1 METMM
6 RSLAIRAKRR
16 VPRAG
21 PLQKNC
27 ALLQMP
33 VEIILLISDELP
45 KHGQVVLSQTCLD
58 LRAILDHHL
67 HLSGARLSPEQQL
80 EYLACLARDEPN
92 WWVCERCISLHYV
105 TCLDMVRLTLNH
117 HHVQLALKYSRMGG
131 GDVKLRVYLARL
143 LAPEFRHTRSS
154 SRQPSHSLDGKFW
167 TYPKI
172 AGGRYLVLS
181 VRQYDQICLDVPV
194 SRKSLAR
201 IRACE
206 HLHNSFELDYA
217 WNEGPLPALH
227 PFHGLMNALDEAFA
241 SQGETEIRGSCS
253 FCTTDFSVTAS
264 SERVTLRVWQD
275 LGGEGSPNNP
285 AWRVHSVRGGTSRF
299 DVPVHLSFDTVPH
312 CEPSHWSHIRVSA
325 TGGDAVLA
333 LIRLSNA
340 AATEGA
346 QRESTP
352 NRPGS
357 AESVNLQPVSI
368 VEAANK
374 LAVEQ
379 TNAYNAKMTVFRAFC
394 ESFEQTAKQYTSGLE
409 HSFAEQFS
417 NSFLDF
423 WKQALSD
430 LNSAPAPT
438 YSSVAAGR
446 PASQPLGGHTPTAA
460 AAPQQQRPQQP
471 ISRLQ
476 GRPIPAPPKEDL
488 RVFVRLDAEA
498 PARDHSSYAIRTHIA
513 AKVGIDLH
521 RVPAAFKGNEVNYEA
536 AVKDEI
542 ACQTGLTPISIRPS
556 RHDSSDLP
564 TVTDNRPASVAEGTA
579 MTMGTQ
585 LFAQRKQQFE
595 RIDQPEQLERDSSEI
610 LNSIAPS
617 TAQPDDQ
624 EAEHPDDRSR
634 GRSETSVL
642 SSTRTMSPPF
652 IMVTT
657 TPQPQSEG
665 NESRPASLQ
674 RSDASAPLHY
684 LHDETSRVNQS
695 DKKTLRV
702 FQANV
707 GKISPAHDCALA
719 LADSERYDI
728 VLLQE
733 PWTEAKDGRCLTK
746 THPAYDTFSPVDSWD
761 DNSTRP
767 RVMTYVRRS
776 PCLMTDQRRPVATRD
791 ILWLTINNITVV
803 NFYRQPHYD
812 EALEMLLQWTT
823 PGRCLVAGDFNA
835 KHSSWQTGRLD
846 GRGDD
851 IAFWASENGLS
862 LLNPADVPTNPH
874 GNTIDLAFSN
884 IPLSEA
890 VVEEHLAT
898 SSDHFTLSVT
908 LADLAPAS
916 VPLGKVRLTSDDE
929 LARFAEMVD
938 SGATAIPAAASS
950 PQELD
955 SLALALVELLQLAA
969 KAAGRPVRKGG
980 TQRALR
986 LHIQSGDV
994 VYETQLDKANAL
1006 RRATLERRTADD
1018 DIPDPWI
1025 PVDTTKTVPFTQ
1037 QASLEEVR
1045 DATLRTGNTSPGPDS
1060 ITVQMLKAR
1069 SAVDLVAA
1077 LLHDI
1082 EEAFARGQVATL
1094 ILRLHTRTLPR
1105 PARLSN
1111 AASPRDHQSRPSFSV
1126 VHGTNLPPREAEG
1139 RFGYADDT
1147 GIWLDSTLSFKTHV
1161 EKWTAKA
1168 QVVAYHLKSLANTKH
1183 GPLPG
1188 AVRRAQAAN
1197 SPPRR
1202 FGDDQALPLQTAP
1215 KDQSAADFRI
1225 WLRSVPPH
1233 TLVVYSDG
1241 SLSSDAA
1248 VGYGY
1253 AIHLDGQTVLSG
1265 CGRLGPAEVFDA
1277 EAKGALEDSSQDV
1290 FLEFQALATAHA
1302 KAGTSQPEPAGAVP
1316 TLAYLRRAARQ
1327 QPVRI

>member
-1 METMM
+1 
-6 RSLAIRAKRR
+6 
-16 VPRAG
+16 
-21 PLQKNC
+21 
-27 ALLQMP
+27 
-33 VEIILLISDELP
+33 
-45 KHGQVVLSQTCLD
+45 
-58 LRAILDHHL
+58 
-67 HLSGARLSPEQQL
+67 
-80 EYLACLARDEPN
+80 
-92 WWVCERCISLHYV
+92 
-105 TCLDMVRLTLNH
+105 
-117 HHVQLALKYSRMGG
+117 
-131 GDVKLRVYLARL
+131 
-143 LAPEFRHTRSS
+143 
-154 SRQPSHSLDGKFW
+154 
-167 TYPKI
+167 
-172 AGGRYLVLS
+172 
-181 VRQYDQICLDVPV
+181 
-194 SRKSLAR
+194 
-201 IRACE
+201 
-206 HLHNSFELDYA
+206 
-217 WNEGPLPALH
+217 
-227 PFHGLMNALDEAFA
+227 
-241 SQGETEIRGSCS
+241 
-253 FCTTDFSVTAS
+253 
-264 SERVTLRVWQD
+264 
-275 LGGEGSPNNP
+275 
-285 AWRVHSVRGGTSRF
+285 
-299 DVPVHLSFDTVPH
+299 
-312 CEPSHWSHIRVSA
+312 
-325 TGGDAVLA
+325 
-333 LIRLSNA
+333 
-340 AATEGA
+340 
-346 QRESTP
+346 
-352 NRPGS
+352 
-357 AESVNLQPVSI
+357 
-368 VEAANK
+368 
-374 LAVEQ
+374 
-379 TNAYNAKMTVFRAFC
+379 MTVFRAFC

-446 PASQPLGGHTPTAA
+446 PASQPSGPHSTAA

-521 RVPAAFKGNEVNYEA
+521 RVPAAFKVNSGWAIRTTDATIRDLIVQRQSEWSEDLDATSGNEVNYEA

-652 IMVTT
+652 IM
-657 TPQPQSEG
+657 
-665 NESRPASLQ
+665 
-674 RSDASAPLHY
+674 
-684 LHDETSRVNQS
+684 
-695 DKKTLRV
+695 
-702 FQANV
+702 
-707 GKISPAHDCALA
+707 ISPAHDCALA

-823 PGRCLVAGDFNA
+823 PG
-835 KHSSWQTGRLD
+835 
-846 GRGDD
+846 
-851 IAFWASENGLS
+851 S

-969 KAAGRPVRKGG
+969 KAAGRPVRKGARSAPWW
-980 TQRALR
+980 TEECALAAAEYRAIRRVYPLGFNR
-986 LHIQSGDV
+986 EVQLAKRDFQKV
-994 VYETQLDKANAL
+994 V
-1006 RRATLERRTADD
+1006 RRAKRHYWRNLIDS
-1018 DIPDPWI
+1018 
-1025 PVDTTKTVPFTQ
+1025 FTDSASIFKAVRWLRSPGAFQ
-1037 QASLEEVR
+1037 PPPLQASLEEVR

-1094 ILRLHTRTLPR
+1094 ILRLRKPK
-1105 PARLSN
+1105 
-1111 AASPRDHQSRPSFSV
+1111 
-1126 VHGTNLPPREAEG
+1126 G

-1188 AVRRAQAAN
+1188 AVRRAVRACIE
-1197 SPPRR
+1197 P
-1202 FGDDQALPLQTAP
+1202 
-1215 KDQSAADFRI
+1215 
-1225 WLRSVPPH
+1225 
-1233 TLVVYSDG
+1233 
-1241 SLSSDAA
+1241 
-1248 VGYGY
+1248 
-1253 AIHLDGQTVLSG
+1253 VLLHG
-1265 CGRLGPAEVFDA
+1265 T
-1277 EAKGALEDSSQDV
+1277 EAWYPD
-1290 FLEFQALATAHA
+1290 
-1302 KAGTSQPEPAGAVP
+1302 
-1316 TLAYLRRAARQ
+1316 
-1327 QPVRI
+1327 

>member
-1 METMM
+1 MASAT
-6 RSLAIRAKRR
+6 SSHAS
-16 VPRAG
+16 PD
-21 PLQKNC
+21 PF
-27 ALLQMP
+27 
-33 VEIILLISDELP
+33 
-45 KHGQVVLSQTCLD
+45 D
-58 LRAILDHHL
+58 LGVHT
-67 HLSGARLSPEQQL
+67 P
-80 EYLACLARDEPN
+80 PN
-92 WWVCERCISLHYV
+92 
-105 TCLDMVRLTLNH
+105 
-117 HHVQLALKYSRMGG
+117 
-131 GDVKLRVYLARL
+131 LARL
-143 LAPEFRHTRSS
+143 
-154 SRQPSHSLDGKFW
+154 
-167 TYPKI
+167 
-172 AGGRYLVLS
+172 
-181 VRQYDQICLDVPV
+181 
-194 SRKSLAR
+194 AR
-201 IRACE
+201 
-206 HLHNSFELDYA
+206 
-217 WNEGPLPALH
+217 
-227 PFHGLMNALDEAFA
+227 A
-241 SQGETEIRGSCS
+241 SQLRHSSPI
-253 FCTTDFSVTAS
+253 AS
-264 SERVTLRVWQD
+264 RPIGLTSAFRRPAATPS
-275 LGGEGSPNNP
+275 SP
-285 AWRVHSVRGGTSRF
+285 
-299 DVPVHLSFDTVPH
+299 
-312 CEPSHWSHIRVSA
+312 
-325 TGGDAVLA
+325 
-333 LIRLSNA
+333 LIRLSMPPLRK
-340 AATEGA
+340 E
-346 QRESTP
+346 RS
-352 NRPGS
+352 
-357 AESVNLQPVSI
+357 PVSI

-409 HSFAEQFS
+409 YSFAEQFS

-446 PASQPLGGHTPTAA
+446 PPRNSNDHNNQSPV
-460 AAPQQQRPQQP
+460 
-471 ISRLQ
+471 SRDDQ
-476 GRPIPAPPKEDL
+476 SRPPKEDL

-521 RVPAAFKGNEVNYEA
+521 RVPAAFKVNSGWAIRTTDATIRDLIVQRQSEWSEDLDATSGNEVNYEA

-579 MTMGTQ
+579 MTRSHGVIRRLTKEEKTLVRQMGTQ

-617 TAQPDDQ
+617 TAQSDDQ

-823 PGRCLVAGDFNA
+823 PG
-835 KHSSWQTGRLD
+835 
-846 GRGDD
+846 
-851 IAFWASENGLS
+851 S

-969 KAAGRPVRKGG
+969 KAAGRPSAKG
-980 TQRALR
+980 TQRALV
-986 LHIQSGDV
+986 D
-994 VYETQLDKANAL
+994 
-1006 RRATLERRTADD
+1006 RRMRPRRGG
-1018 DIPDPWI
+1018 I
-1025 PVDTTKTVPFTQ
+1025 
-1037 QASLEEVR
+1037 
-1045 DATLRTGNTSPGPDS
+1045 
-1060 ITVQMLKAR
+1060 
-1069 SAVDLVAA
+1069 
-1077 LLHDI
+1077 
-1082 EEAFARGQVATL
+1082 
-1094 ILRLHTRTLPR
+1094 
-1105 PARLSN
+1105 
-1111 AASPRDHQSRPSFSV
+1111 PRD
-1126 VHGTNLPPREAEG
+1126 
-1139 RFGYADDT
+1139 
-1147 GIWLDSTLSFKTHV
+1147 
-1161 EKWTAKA
+1161 
-1168 QVVAYHLKSLANTKH
+1168 
-1183 GPLPG
+1183 
-1188 AVRRAQAAN
+1188 
-1197 SPPRR
+1197 
-1202 FGDDQALPLQTAP
+1202 
-1215 KDQSAADFRI
+1215 
-1225 WLRSVPPH
+1225 
-1233 TLVVYSDG
+1233 
-1241 SLSSDAA
+1241 
-1248 VGYGY
+1248 
-1253 AIHLDGQTVLSG
+1253 
-1265 CGRLGPAEVFDA
+1265 
-1277 EAKGALEDSSQDV
+1277 
-1290 FLEFQALATAHA
+1290 
-1302 KAGTSQPEPAGAVP
+1302 
-1316 TLAYLRRAARQ
+1316 
-1327 QPVRI
+1327 

>member
-1 METMM
+1 
-6 RSLAIRAKRR
+6 
-16 VPRAG
+16 
-21 PLQKNC
+21 
-27 ALLQMP
+27 
-33 VEIILLISDELP
+33 
-45 KHGQVVLSQTCLD
+45 
-58 LRAILDHHL
+58 
-67 HLSGARLSPEQQL
+67 
-80 EYLACLARDEPN
+80 
-92 WWVCERCISLHYV
+92 
-105 TCLDMVRLTLNH
+105 
-117 HHVQLALKYSRMGG
+117 
-131 GDVKLRVYLARL
+131 
-143 LAPEFRHTRSS
+143 
-154 SRQPSHSLDGKFW
+154 
-167 TYPKI
+167 
-172 AGGRYLVLS
+172 
-181 VRQYDQICLDVPV
+181 
-194 SRKSLAR
+194 
-201 IRACE
+201 
-206 HLHNSFELDYA
+206 
-217 WNEGPLPALH
+217 
-227 PFHGLMNALDEAFA
+227 
-241 SQGETEIRGSCS
+241 
-253 FCTTDFSVTAS
+253 
-264 SERVTLRVWQD
+264 
-275 LGGEGSPNNP
+275 
-285 AWRVHSVRGGTSRF
+285 
-299 DVPVHLSFDTVPH
+299 
-312 CEPSHWSHIRVSA
+312 
-325 TGGDAVLA
+325 
-333 LIRLSNA
+333 
-340 AATEGA
+340 
-346 QRESTP
+346 
-352 NRPGS
+352 
-357 AESVNLQPVSI
+357 
-368 VEAANK
+368 
-374 LAVEQ
+374 
-379 TNAYNAKMTVFRAFC
+379 MTVFRAFC

-521 RVPAAFKGNEVNYEA
+521 RVPAAFKVNSGWAIRTTDATIRDLIVQRQSEWSEDLDATSGNEVNYEA

-579 MTMGTQ
+579 MTTN
-585 LFAQRKQQFE
+585 
-595 RIDQPEQLERDSSEI
+595 EQLERDSSEI

-823 PGRCLVAGDFNA
+823 PG
-835 KHSSWQTGRLD
+835 
-846 GRGDD
+846 
-851 IAFWASENGLS
+851 S

-950 PQELD
+950 PKT
-955 SLALALVELLQLAA
+955 
-969 KAAGRPVRKGG
+969 KAAGRPVRKGA
-980 TQRALR
+980 QRALVDRRMR
-986 LHIQSGDV
+986 LAAAEYRAIRRVYPLGFNREVQLAKRDFQKV
-994 VYETQLDKANAL
+994 V
-1006 RRATLERRTADD
+1006 RRAKRHYWRNLIDS
-1018 DIPDPWI
+1018 
-1025 PVDTTKTVPFTQ
+1025 FTDSASIFKAVRWLRSPGAFQ
-1037 QASLEEVR
+1037 PPPLQASLEEVR

-1094 ILRLHTRTLPR
+1094 ILRLRKPK
-1105 PARLSN
+1105 
-1111 AASPRDHQSRPSFSV
+1111 
-1126 VHGTNLPPREAEG
+1126 G

-1183 GPLPG
+1183 GPLP
-1188 AVRRAQAAN
+1188 
-1197 SPPRR
+1197 
-1202 FGDDQALPLQTAP
+1202 
-1215 KDQSAADFRI
+1215 
-1225 WLRSVPPH
+1225 VPF
-1233 TLVVYSDG
+1233 
-1241 SLSSDAA
+1241 
-1248 VGYGY
+1248 
-1253 AIHLDGQTVLSG
+1253 
-1265 CGRLGPAEVFDA
+1265 AE
-1277 EAKGALEDSSQDV
+1277 
-1290 FLEFQALATAHA
+1290 
-1302 KAGTSQPEPAGAVP
+1302 P
-1316 TLAYLRRAARQ
+1316 
-1327 QPVRI
+1327 

>member
-1 METMM
+1 MASAT
-6 RSLAIRAKRR
+6 SSHAS
-16 VPRAG
+16 PD
-21 PLQKNC
+21 PF
-27 ALLQMP
+27 
-33 VEIILLISDELP
+33 
-45 KHGQVVLSQTCLD
+45 D
-58 LRAILDHHL
+58 LGVHT
-67 HLSGARLSPEQQL
+67 P
-80 EYLACLARDEPN
+80 PN
-92 WWVCERCISLHYV
+92 
-105 TCLDMVRLTLNH
+105 
-117 HHVQLALKYSRMGG
+117 
-131 GDVKLRVYLARL
+131 LARL
-143 LAPEFRHTRSS
+143 
-154 SRQPSHSLDGKFW
+154 
-167 TYPKI
+167 
-172 AGGRYLVLS
+172 
-181 VRQYDQICLDVPV
+181 
-194 SRKSLAR
+194 AR
-201 IRACE
+201 
-206 HLHNSFELDYA
+206 
-217 WNEGPLPALH
+217 
-227 PFHGLMNALDEAFA
+227 A
-241 SQGETEIRGSCS
+241 SQLRHSSPI
-253 FCTTDFSVTAS
+253 AS
-264 SERVTLRVWQD
+264 RPIGLTSAFRRPAATPS
-275 LGGEGSPNNP
+275 SP
-285 AWRVHSVRGGTSRF
+285 
-299 DVPVHLSFDTVPH
+299 
-312 CEPSHWSHIRVSA
+312 
-325 TGGDAVLA
+325 

-379 TNAYNAKMTVFRAFC
+379 TNAYNAKMTVF
-394 ESFEQTAKQYTSGLE
+394 
-409 HSFAEQFS
+409 AEQFS

-446 PASQPLGGHTPTAA
+446 PASQPSGPHSTAA

-471 ISRLQ
+471 TSRPQ
-476 GRPIPAPPKEDL
+476 EPPTPAPPKED

-521 RVPAAFKGNEVNYEA
+521 RVPAAFKVNPGWAIRTTDATIRDLIVQRQSEWSEDLDATSVEISHKWYTYVVPNCPRRLTDLQGNEVNYEA

-564 TVTDNRPASVAEGTA
+564 TLEQCANCLGPHSADFSKCPARPKRSHGVIRRLTKEE
-579 MTMGTQ
+579 
-585 LFAQRKQQFE
+585 K
-595 RIDQPEQLERDSSEI
+595 PSSDRWAPNY
-610 LNSIAPS
+610 LLSGSNTPS

-652 IMVTT
+652 IM
-657 TPQPQSEG
+657 
-665 NESRPASLQ
+665 
-674 RSDASAPLHY
+674 
-684 LHDETSRVNQS
+684 
-695 DKKTLRV
+695 
-702 FQANV
+702 
-707 GKISPAHDCALA
+707 
-719 LADSERYDI
+719 
-728 VLLQE
+728 
-733 PWTEAKDGRCLTK
+733 
-746 THPAYDTFSPVDSWD
+746 
-761 DNSTRP
+761 
-767 RVMTYVRRS
+767 
-776 PCLMTDQRRPVATRD
+776 RRPVATRD

-823 PGRCLVAGDFNA
+823 PG
-835 KHSSWQTGRLD
+835 
-846 GRGDD
+846 
-851 IAFWASENGLS
+851 S

-950 PQELD
+950 PK
-955 SLALALVELLQLAA
+955 SLIPGVGARGTSPTGSQGRRSPCPQRARSAPWWTEECALAAAEYRAIRRVYPLGFNREVQLA
-969 KAAGRPVRKGG
+969 KRLPESPVRW
-980 TQRALR
+980 LR
-986 LHIQSGDV
+986 SPGAFQPPPL
-994 VYETQLDKANAL
+994 
-1006 RRATLERRTADD
+1006 
-1018 DIPDPWI
+1018 
-1025 PVDTTKTVPFTQ
+1025 

-1094 ILRLHTRTLPR
+1094 VTMDIQGAFDTVLRNRLILRLH
-1105 PARLSN
+1105 
-1111 AASPRDHQSRPSFSV
+1111 
-1126 VHGTNLPPREAEG
+1126 
-1139 RFGYADDT
+1139 DT

-1225 WLRSVPPH
+1225 WLR
-1233 TLVVYSDG
+1233 G
-1241 SLSSDAA
+1241 M
-1248 VGYGY
+1248 
-1253 AIHLDGQTVLSG
+1253 
-1265 CGRLGPAEVFDA
+1265 PA
-1277 EAKGALEDSSQDV
+1277 DSSQDV
-1290 FLEFQALATAHA
+1290 FLEFQALATAHGATEVRWIPGHTSIPGNEQADALA

-1316 TLAYLRRAARQ
+1316 TLAYLRRAAGSSLNSQSRNRQ
-1327 QPVRI
+1327 RLRQVRQAGEGVLLLEWACPRH